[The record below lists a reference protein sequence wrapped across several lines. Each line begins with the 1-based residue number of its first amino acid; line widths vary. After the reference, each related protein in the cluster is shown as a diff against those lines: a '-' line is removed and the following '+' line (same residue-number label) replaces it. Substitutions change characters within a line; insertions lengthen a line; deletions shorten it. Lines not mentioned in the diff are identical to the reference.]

1 MPSVKMPKK
10 STDTDMTPFVDVA
23 FLILSF
29 FMLATK
35 FKPPEPVEV
44 TMPSSVSADKLKESD
59 GIWMTIDKDSRVFFS
74 VTTQK
79 DKEVFNR
86 LATAIND
93 ERKLGLSPTETA
105 SLARTFKEGFPIGV
119 PFASLKQIL
128 KYEPKEQ
135 VKIPQPGVPVLDS
148 ATNELVWWVS
158 AAKNAMAGKRGVLFL
173 IKGDNISK
181 FPTFD
186 GVIDALKRN
195 NELKYRLITSPEGVP
210 SGSALEVA
218 RAEEASNQ

>member
-1 MPSVKMPKK
+1 
-10 STDTDMTPFVDVA
+10 
-23 FLILSF
+23 
-29 FMLATK
+29 
-35 FKPPEPVEV
+35 
-44 TMPSSVSADKLKESD
+44 
-59 GIWMTIDKDSRVFFS
+59 
-74 VTTQK
+74 
-79 DKEVFNR
+79 
-86 LATAIND
+86 
-93 ERKLGLSPTETA
+93 
-105 SLARTFKEGFPIGV
+105 
-119 PFASLKQIL
+119 
-128 KYEPKEQ
+128 